1 MSEKIGSE
9 YIKRK
14 FNELQSE
21 LSNIKNNQNTI
32 ASQLFELLSS
42 ERDTIHAVHSIVLE
56 HNSLK
61 SSTETINDK
70 INDAID
76 KIDDQSKYH
85 EMMMAKLWNL
95 VSDMRDLS
103 NQISS
108 VLDKLANL
116 LSAYLDSSESLKD
129 RLDIYT
135 SQTVNEI
142 KTINDSVQLIL
153 GTINK
158 GQKLGKIEKI
168 TMIVTSISLVVGA
181 TIAGLIAYMTGF
193 NKILENIIVK

>member
-42 ERDTIHAVHSIVLE
+42 ERDTIHAVHSVVSE
-56 HNSLK
+56 HSSLK
-61 SSTETINDK
+61 MSTESVSNKTKDI
-70 INDAID
+70 ID